1 MMTIFETA
9 KAMGAAAL
17 TEKIKEA
24 SLMEYGVYAEP
35 LDKKIA
41 CCGQADGQIS
51 VYAGLNNADLEGAL
65 LGLLKE
71 KPERVLAGI
80 AIAGMLVD
88 AKELFLYLPEKE
100 AELAEQITPLA
111 QTYGICVFN
120 DIINVR
126 EAEDGLMLHLV
137 TAVDLADL
145 VEGCYDGGVYIAQE
159 SGSLKKVSADLPVS
173 ELVCLDDAKAVYLG
187 YQYHTPQEAAG
198 LTAKDATNGVIR
210 VLTEKECVVDDAAKI
225 LLKDRAV
232 SCGRCVFCREG
243 LIQLEYMQKEITQ
256 ARGKVNY
263 QELTCEIAE
272 AMRYS
277 SLCSIGQESA
287 KAALSAMEKFPTEY
301 QAHIKKN
308 KCPAGVCSAFV
319 HMYIDPQVC
328 DGCGDCMDVCPVDCI
343 DGKAKYIHMI
353 DEFECTKCGKC
364 IEVCGEDAIIQTTGK
379 LPKLPNRL
387 VKVGKFKKR

>member
-1 MMTIFETA
+1 MTIVENA
-9 KAMGAAAL
+9 REMGSSAL
-17 TEKIKEA
+17 LEKIKEVP
-24 SLMEYGVYAEP
+24 LMEYGVYAEP
-35 LDKKIA
+35 LEKKIA
-41 CCGQADGQIS
+41 RCGQESEDVC
-51 VYAGLNNADLEGAL
+51 VYAGLNNADLEGSL

-71 KPERVLAGI
+71 KPERVFAGI
-80 AIAGMLVD
+80 AIAGMLVN

-100 AELAEQITPLA
+100 AELAEQIKPLA
-111 QTYGICVFN
+111 QTYGICVVN

-126 EAEDGLMLHLV
+126 EAEDDLILHLV
-137 TAVDLADL
+137 TAADLADL
-145 VEGCYDGGVYIAQE
+145 AEGCYDGGVYVADE
-159 SGSLKKVSADLPVS
+159 NGSLKKVPADTAVS
-173 ELVCLDDAKAVYLG
+173 KLVSLEDAKAVYLG
-187 YQYHTPQEAAG
+187 YQYHTPEEAVG
-198 LTAKDATNGVIR
+198 LTAKDATNGLIR
-210 VLTEKECVVDDAAKI
+210 VLTKKECVVDDAAKI

-263 QELTCEIAE
+263 KDLTCEIAE

-287 KAALSAMEKFPTEY
+287 KAALSAMERFPDEY
-301 QAHIKKN
+301 QGHIKKN

-319 HMYIDPQVC
+319 HIYIDPQAC
-328 DGCGDCMDVCPVDCI
+328 DGCGECMDVCPVDCI

-364 IEVCGEDAIIQTTGK
+364 MEACGEDAIIQTAGK

-387 VKVGKFKKR
+387 VKVGKFKRH